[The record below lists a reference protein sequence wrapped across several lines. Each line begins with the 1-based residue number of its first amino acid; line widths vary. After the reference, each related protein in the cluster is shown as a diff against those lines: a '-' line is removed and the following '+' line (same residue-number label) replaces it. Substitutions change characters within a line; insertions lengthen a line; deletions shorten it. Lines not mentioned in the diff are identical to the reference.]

1 VTIPA
6 NTIIQA
12 GEYYVLS
19 GQNIL
24 NQNCGNIDSAVAVD
38 LNWTTCNCTNVPIPT
53 TGDGFMANGGGSNE
67 KVVLLNPNLAVID
80 AVSRSSTPS
89 SSVSIT
95 TSSAG
100 GGCTPRTFNLSTMS
114 IAYEAINTATGIDNS
129 YARRVDGDCGWVKT
143 TDISANG
150 PNKTGST
157 SSATY
162 NFSTLNAS
170 QCNGSTGSISIGVSA
185 SDLASLFPMSYTIAY
200 DADSNG
206 VYNNADQYTFGVDSS
221 SPSIDINNL
230 YYGRYRITVGS
241 SSGCNLKSFDFF
253 IFNCYGV
260 LLNSKLLSLQLLGES
275 AEQYQFNYRANADDF
290 KGVYLE
296 GGDGQT
302 FQTVATLNLS
312 ESFVKVPRTKTTH
325 FRLRAIDDK
334 NVVHYSKQVR
344 IHHARFDQINI
355 WPNPTISEL
364 NVRFASAYFA
374 TGFYRI
380 YNTRGEQLTQETLQF
395 NQGTNIIRIATGD
408 LKQGLYQLV
417 IQNDNGEMTNYRFMK
432 R

>member
-1 VTIPA
+1 
-6 NTIIQA
+6 
-12 GEYYVLS
+12 
-19 GQNIL
+19 
-24 NQNCGNIDSAVAVD
+24 
-38 LNWTTCNCTNVPIPT
+38 
-53 TGDGFMANGGGSNE
+53 
-67 KVVLLNPNLAVID
+67 
-80 AVSRSSTPS
+80 
-89 SSVSIT
+89 
-95 TSSAG
+95 
-100 GGCTPRTFNLSTMS
+100 
-114 IAYEAINTATGIDNS
+114 
-129 YARRVDGDCGWVKT
+129 
-143 TDISANG
+143 
-150 PNKTGST
+150 
-157 SSATY
+157 
-162 NFSTLNAS
+162 
-170 QCNGSTGSISIGVSA
+170 
-185 SDLASLFPMSYTIAY
+185 
-200 DADSNG
+200 
-206 VYNNADQYTFGVDSS
+206 VDSS

-275 AEQYQFNYRANADDF
+275 AEQYQFNYRANSDDF

-312 ESFVKVPRTKTTH
+312 ESFVKVPKTKTSH

-395 NQGTNIIRIATGD
+395 NQGANIIRIATGD